1 MPQEDEID
9 RIVNRVRNSPRKPFS
24 DQEIAYMLEDN
35 AKHVRFYEAKV
46 MKMAAA
52 RLQELHAVLTAEPA
66 DDDEV
71 LRIAWL
77 KEKLRALGHNSQ
89 LHGVS
94 LSLTSDRDRIEP
106 SRANRACSPRY
117 ARARPGQ

>member
-1 MPQEDEID
+1 
-9 RIVNRVRNSPRKPFS
+9 
-24 DQEIAYMLEDN
+24 
-35 AKHVRFYEAKV
+35 

-77 KEKLRALGHNSQ
+77 KEKLGR
-89 LHGVS
+89 
-94 LSLTSDRDRIEP
+94 
-106 SRANRACSPRY
+106 
-117 ARARPGQ
+117 